1 MIAPLVVVRFGT
13 AARHEHTSMSPA
25 GAGTLGI
32 LFDDPQL
39 EASVRSR
46 LDDVEAALSAAV
58 QSDDDFVSSVARHL
72 VDAGGKRFR
81 PLIAVLSAHFGD
93 ATGDGVVLSAVV
105 MELTHLATLYHDDV
119 MDEALLRRGA
129 ESANSRWGNTVAI
142 LTGDFLFS
150 RASNILADLG
160 PDAVRIQA
168 RTFERLVVGQIR
180 ETVGPGPGVDPVQH
194 HLAVLA
200 DKTGSLIAA
209 SAELG
214 GLYGGVGGD
223 IVDALR
229 VYGEQIGVAFQ
240 ISDDILDLTSEA
252 GQSGKTPG
260 TDLRE
265 GIATLP
271 ALVELAGADPAQARL
286 RELLT
291 RPLPDDIEHAEALAA
306 LRASDGLHQARLALA
321 RYAEAARES
330 LRAVPD
336 VPARAALHALC
347 DFVTVRTG

>member
-1 MIAPLVVVRFGT
+1 MSS
-13 AARHEHTSMSPA
+13 ARPGA
-25 GAGTLGI
+25 GALGI
-32 LFDDPQL
+32 LFDDPEL

-46 LDDVEAALSAAV
+46 LDDVEGALSAAV
-58 QSDDDFVSSVARHL
+58 QSEDDFVSSVARHL

-81 PLIAVLSAHFGD
+81 PLITVLAAHFGD
-93 ATGDGVVLSAVV
+93 PRGNDVVLSAVV

-119 MDEALLRRGA
+119 MDEAALRRGA

-150 RASNILADLG
+150 RASNILAELG

-180 ETVGPGPGVDPVQH
+180 ETVGPAPGDDPVEH

-214 GLYGGVGGD
+214 GLYGGAPRDAVE
-223 IVDALR
+223 ALR

-240 ISDDILDLTSEA
+240 ISDDILDITSEA
-252 GQSGKTPG
+252 DESGKTPG

-271 ALVELAGADPAQARL
+271 ALVELAGSDPAQARL
-286 RELLT
+286 RELLA
-291 RPLPDDIEHAEALAA
+291 RPLTDAQEHAEALAA
-306 LRASDGLHQARLALA
+306 LRVSAGLQEARRELG
-321 RYAEAARES
+321 RHAEAARES

-336 VPARAALHALC
+336 VPARAALDALC
-347 DFVTVRTG
+347 DFVTVRSS